1 MGQILIKNGYLV
13 TMDAEL
19 LVYDKGDILIEDD
32 LIKEVGNFSHELVKR
47 DAEIIDARG
56 KIILPGFVNTHV
68 HTSQQLGRGLG
79 DDVPLIIWLNE
90 RILPYENN
98 LTEDDSYISTL
109 LCILEQI
116 RAGVTTFAEAGGQ
129 HVNGMARAVS
139 EAGIKGILA
148 QSTVDCGE
156 GTPKEYIM
164 DTQEVL
170 DMQENNLKKWHN
182 KFNGRIK
189 VWFGLR
195 TLFNNTDELIVRS
208 KELADKHNVG
218 VHMHVA
224 EIPEENKLR
233 DTSTVKHLN
242 NLGVLD
248 RNFLAVHS
256 VWITDEEI
264 ELFLKNDVKVS
275 HNPASAMRVLGF
287 AKIPEMIDKG
297 VIVSIGTDGAP
308 ASNRMNMIDEMWVT
322 SLIHKGRTHD
332 PSIMPAEEILK
343 MATIKGAK
351 ALLWENEIGSIE
363 KGKKA
368 DITIINPNTPGM
380 LPLHDPIANL
390 VTSMHSSNVE
400 SVICDGRWIMKER
413 KILTLDE
420 NAIIEEAK
428 IRADFIAKRAGIK
441 LPDRFKTIRSNE

>member
-1 MGQILIKNGYLV
+1 MGGQILIKNGYLV

-32 LIKEVGNFSHELVKR
+32 LIKEVGNFSYELVKR

-79 DDVPLIIWLNE
+79 DDVPLITWLNE

-98 LTEDDSYISTL
+98 LTEEDSYISTL

-116 RAGVTTFAEAGGQ
+116 RAGGVTTFAEAGGQ

-170 DMQENNLKKWHN
+170 DMQESNLKKWHN
-182 KFNGRIK
+182 RADGRIK

-224 EIPEENKLR
+224 EIPEENELR
-233 DTSTVKHLN
+233 DTSTVN
-242 NLGVLD
+242 
-248 RNFLAVHS
+248 
-256 VWITDEEI
+256 I
-264 ELFLKNDVKVS
+264 
-275 HNPASAMRVLGF
+275 
-287 AKIPEMIDKG
+287 
-297 VIVSIGTDGAP
+297 
-308 ASNRMNMIDEMWVT
+308 
-322 SLIHKGRTHD
+322 
-332 PSIMPAEEILK
+332 
-343 MATIKGAK
+343 
-351 ALLWENEIGSIE
+351 
-363 KGKKA
+363 
-368 DITIINPNTPGM
+368 
-380 LPLHDPIANL
+380 
-390 VTSMHSSNVE
+390 
-400 SVICDGRWIMKER
+400 
-413 KILTLDE
+413 
-420 NAIIEEAK
+420 
-428 IRADFIAKRAGIK
+428 
-441 LPDRFKTIRSNE
+441 

>member
-1 MGQILIKNGYLV
+1 MGGQILIKNGYLV

-32 LIKEVGNFSHELVKR
+32 LIKEVGNFSYELVKR

-79 DDVPLIIWLNE
+79 DDVPLITWLNE

-98 LTEDDSYISTL
+98 LTEEDSYISTL

-116 RAGVTTFAEAGGQ
+116 RAGGVTTFAEAGGQ

-170 DMQENNLKKWHN
+170 DMQESNLKKWHN
-182 KFNGRIK
+182 RADGRIK

-224 EIPEENKLR
+224 EIPEENELR

-248 RNFLAVHS
+248 KNFLAVHS
-256 VWITDEEI
+256 VWMTNEEI
-264 ELFLKNDVKVS
+264 ELFLK
-275 HNPASAMRVLGF
+275 M
-287 AKIPEMIDKG
+287 M
-297 VIVSIGTDGAP
+297 
-308 ASNRMNMIDEMWVT
+308 
-322 SLIHKGRTHD
+322 
-332 PSIMPAEEILK
+332 LK
-343 MATIKGAK
+343 FPTIQ
-351 ALLWENEIGSIE
+351 LQL
-363 KGKKA
+363 
-368 DITIINPNTPGM
+368 
-380 LPLHDPIANL
+380 
-390 VTSMHSSNVE
+390 
-400 SVICDGRWIMKER
+400 
-413 KILTLDE
+413 
-420 NAIIEEAK
+420 
-428 IRADFIAKRAGIK
+428 
-441 LPDRFKTIRSNE
+441 